1 MKKIILLSLCVFLYS
16 EQAKSEVL
24 DLTSGNSIY
33 KQDPKGGTQTS
44 HSVKKKSKRNKKADQ
59 NEMLD
64 KKISISDENQPI
76 NKGKSKKGK

>member
-1 MKKIILLSLCVFLYS
+1 MKKIILFSLCLFLYS
-16 EQAKSEVL
+16 GQVKSEVL
-24 DLTSGNSIY
+24 DLSFGKSIF
-33 KQDPKGGTQTS
+33 KQDPKANVQVS
-44 HSVKKKSKRNKKADQ
+44 SSKKKKNKKHKKSDQ